1 MFHLTMFG
9 ASAVD
14 MAPAGFFCVSLFGH
28 TSVQRPT
35 LARRVLFQRARAGRE
50 PSALQRLFGSDR
62 NTVFT
67 VFGATEILVPTLVQ
81 EYAALRRLVG
91 SRSIGAEECRM
102 HLDVLAQGGAE
113 RDLYT
118 SLTLFGYCGVTRPS
132 QNRERKAL
140 EAAVQ
145 NGTIEPRT
153 REELAAMIGAPEP
166 AVIDG
171 LGRIAL
177 A

>member
-14 MAPAGFFCVSLFGH
+14 MAPAGFFCVSIFGH
-28 TSVQRPT
+28 TAVQRPT
-35 LARRVLFQRARAGRE
+35 LARRVLFQRARGNRE
-50 PSALQRLFGSDR
+50 PSALQRLLGSDR

-81 EYAALRRLVG
+81 EYAALRRLVA
-91 SRSIGAEECRM
+91 SRAIGVEECRM
-102 HLDVLAQGGAE
+102 HLDLLAQGQGD

-132 QNRERKAL
+132 QNKERKAL
-140 EAAVQ
+140 EAAVN
-145 NGTIEPRT
+145 NGTVEARAKD
-153 REELAAMIGAPEP
+153 ELAAMIGAPDP
-166 AVIDG
+166 TVIEG
-171 LGRIAL
+171 LGRVAL